1 MRFVRR
7 RLIIIGVAILA
18 TLAAGTAGFM
28 LIDGYPAFDAFYMTL
43 ITITTVGYQEVHPL
57 SRAGRIFNSF
67 LIAIGVTVLFLAI
80 GAITQTAIELELNQ
94 YFGRRR
100 IKAMIDKL
108 KDHYI
113 VCGYGRVGRGAAAA
127 LKDAGVPFV
136 IIDRGEDLVE
146 RAIHEGMLAVLAD
159 ANSDETLRN
168 VGIMKAAALIATLST
183 DADNLFLVVSART
196 MNPSLRISARVSEKN
211 SEDKFRRAGAEFVF
225 APYDITG
232 HRMAESLIRPHVFQ
246 FLDFTL
252 SNKMELDVGLE
263 QISVSEKSPLASQ
276 TLAQLQVRRDFGVIV
291 LAIRKEDGN
300 MQFNPPADAVIVG
313 GDCLIVMGE
322 HDALQRLEKM
332 LTEVKA

>member
-159 ANSDETLRN
+159 ANSDETLRD

-196 MNPSLRISARVSEKN
+196 MNPSLRISARVSEKT